1 MKRFWFRSKNI
12 DEVLPV
18 FDKSHG
24 EFSKILS
31 EFVKAHKFKLFD
43 LVLNGNTASPIFQSD
58 VDDAANQASL
68 LLDEKLLKH
77 KQTIANL
84 DQEISDLL
92 EQLAAP
98 LDIDRKQE
106 KESLFDKIGS
116 FWKISKNTKNNGGT
130 ANGKVKKPGK

>member
-1 MKRFWFRSKNI
+1 MYCQISSS
-12 DEVLPV
+12 VQL
-18 FDKSHG
+18 
-24 EFSKILS
+24 
-31 EFVKAHKFKLFD
+31 
-43 LVLNGNTASPIFQSD
+43 LNGNTASPIFQFD
-58 VDDAANQASL
+58 VDDAANQAKF

-106 KESLFDKIGS
+106 KESLRDKMSS
-116 FWKISKNTKNNGGT
+116 FWKKSKN
-130 ANGKVKKPGK
+130 